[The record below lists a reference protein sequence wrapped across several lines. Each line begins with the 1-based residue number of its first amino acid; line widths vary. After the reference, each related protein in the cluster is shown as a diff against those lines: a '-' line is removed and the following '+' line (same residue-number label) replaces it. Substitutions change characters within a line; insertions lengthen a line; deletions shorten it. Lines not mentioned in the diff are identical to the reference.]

1 MIFDLVGIGFIL
13 SLDNFR
19 TSLTLGPLRFGW
31 RRSALVAAV
40 FGLFD
45 ALAPL
50 VGLLLADYVRREIAG
65 PVSDVV
71 GPAVLGC
78 YGLYVIARALR
89 ASEPAE
95 ADYMWSILGL
105 PVPLSL
111 DNLIA
116 GAGLGLAGL
125 SPVVPA
131 LLFGLTTFLMSLAGL
146 QLGQGISYLIKVRIR
161 WEFVT
166 GAALIIEAIV
176 FGLGLMD

>member
-1 MIFDLVGIGFIL
+1 MIFNLIGIGFIL

-19 TSLTLGPLRFGW
+19 TSVTLGPLRFGW
-31 RRSALVAAV
+31 RRSALAAAV
-40 FGLFD
+40 FGFFD

-50 VGLLLADYVRREIAG
+50 AGLLLADYARREIAG
-65 PVSDVV
+65 PVSDIV

-78 YGLYVIARALR
+78 YGLYIIAQALR
-89 ASEPAE
+89 AGES
-95 ADYMWSILGL
+95 ADQDYLWSVLGL

-125 SPVVPA
+125 SPLVPA
-131 LLFGLTTFLMSLAGL
+131 ALFGAITFLMSLIGL
-146 QLGQGISYLIKVRIR
+146 QLGQGISYIVPIRIR

-166 GAALIIEAIV
+166 GGALIIEAIV
-176 FGLGLMD
+176 FGLGWLD